1 MLRLA
6 VFPALAAVGV
16 LHGDEQARKEA
27 WVVLGLIS
35 FFEVVTL
42 YAKAWGYL

>member
-16 LHGDEQARKEA
+16 LHGDAQTRKEA
-27 WVVLGLIS
+27 WIIGGLIGA
-35 FFEVVTL
+35 FEIVTL